1 MFQPDRIREDLD
13 MPDTVAETNRMLFEP
28 NVVLNGPI
36 EEETVAFFLER
47 LADVR
52 SGGQDLVVELNTV
65 GGDAEAA
72 RRIAL
77 EVRLFSAHSGHDA
90 YCVGKTYVYSA
101 GVTIMAGFKTSNRFL
116 TSDAVLL
123 IHERRIQQSLELV
136 GPMAA
141 CIQIVREKLSMLEMG
156 QRLERQS
163 FEELVKES
171 RLSVRELFECAASNC
186 YLTAQEALDYGLIG
200 KILS

>member
-1 MFQPDRIREDLD
+1 
-13 MPDTVAETNRMLFEP
+13 
-28 NVVLNGPI
+28 
-36 EEETVAFFLER
+36 
-47 LADVR
+47 
-52 SGGQDLVVELNTV
+52 
-65 GGDAEAA
+65 
-72 RRIAL
+72 
-77 EVRLFSAHSGHDA
+77 
-90 YCVGKTYVYSA
+90 
-101 GVTIMAGFKTSNRFL
+101 
-116 TSDAVLL
+116 
-123 IHERRIQQSLELV
+123 
-136 GPMAA
+136 MAA